1 MNFRYYEIPDD
12 RELHVLESV
21 VRLHTES
28 ADPVSSAA
36 VARDLGHRW
45 SSATIRNV
53 FSELESRG
61 WLFRPHPSSGRVP
74 TEAGYR
80 AYVERIVLPGRRE
93 GVSRRLLES
102 ELDLGQG
109 ALEQQLQSAMNLVS
123 RLSHALGISLL
134 IFSPGG
140 AGGETDCQ
148 LTGVNE
154 LLEQPEFEDPGHLK
168 GLIQVLQEP
177 GPLGDYLRGEVAGA
191 EPLKILIGRENRL
204 EILSPFSLV
213 ATRIDGGGQ
222 SALLGVLGPLRM
234 EYSLVIDAFAGLTQ
248 LFSDRQDEPRTW
260 S

>member
-12 RELHVLESV
+12 RELRVLESV

-36 VARDLGHRW
+36 VARDLDHRW

-53 FSELESRG
+53 FSDLERRG
-61 WLFRPHPSSGRVP
+61 WLYRPHPSAGRVP

-80 AYVERIVLPGRRE
+80 AFVEGIVLPGRRE
-93 GVSRRLLES
+93 GRGRHLLES
-102 ELDLGQG
+102 ELEWGRG
-109 ALEQQLQSAMNLVS
+109 ALDEQLRGAMDLIS

-134 IFSPGG
+134 VLAPGADEAEG
-140 AGGETDCQ
+140 CR
-148 LTGVNE
+148 LTGVE
-154 LLEQPEFEDPGHLK
+154 QLLEQPEFEDPGHLR
-168 GLIQVLQEP
+168 GLIQVMQEP

-191 EPLKILIGRENRL
+191 EPLKVLIGSENRL

-213 ATRIDGGGQ
+213 ATRVEGEGR
-222 SALLGVLGPLRM
+222 SALLGVLGPHRM
-234 EYSLVIDAFAGLTQ
+234 EYPLVIDVLAGLGQ
-248 LFSDRQDEPRTW
+248 LLEAGRDDPRRW